1 MKSDDSDT
9 PSIVKL
15 RHVLLNIVGLFDS
28 KDAKVHREE
37 SAEELIDRASACD
50 VPPSTVER
58 ILRSV
63 PESGGSVFEDEATVK
78 NLTAACES
86 WYGALVKKV
95 PSTVAPLV
103 RVLAAVPVRENTEER
118 RAPPQDA
125 ELPWDE
131 VVRSVRA
138 ELLGFP
144 ACGLGAIW
152 QMPRKLWSSRWVE
165 AYRVTSFTFEEERRG
180 LALLPTVD
188 AAKSREARAWWKLK
202 IDAAA
207 KLVLQ
212 GRPDSR
218 MATVIDHADPINPGY
233 VLLEFSP
240 PCGSLHEYVAPAQLR
255 TLRDEIEAAL
265 AWCDLLSALG
275 RRGIYVVDLAPS
287 LLNQS
292 WSESQRTIYLADPT
306 AVLPS
311 DHILP
316 EFRVGVSLPSAGRYR
331 EAACDQ
337 VFVVGAL
344 LLSCIRRDLGCLQQG
359 ISVCGPS
366 ASLASLAGL
375 PALSNRAVAELLP
388 SVQALLEQHSRP
400 DGVDVTALVHAL
412 QWSLTESRSGRYTT
426 LQKLAGDLRRCLL

>member
-15 RHVLLNIVGLFDS
+15 RHVLLNIVGLFDP

-50 VPPSTVER
+50 APPSTVER
-58 ILRSV
+58 ILRSD
-63 PESGGSVFEDEATVK
+63 PGSGGSIFEDEETVR

-86 WYGALVKKV
+86 WYGVLVKNV
-95 PSTVAPLV
+95 PSTHLPRD
-103 RVLAAVPVRENTEER
+103 RVLAPVPVRENKVKR
-118 RAPPQDA
+118 RAPQVA

-131 VVRSVRA
+131 VVSSVRA

-144 ACGLGAIW
+144 ACGLGVIW
-152 QMPRKLWSSRWVE
+152 QMPRKVWSSRWVE
-165 AYRVTSFTFEEERRG
+165 AYRVTSFADGGERRG

-207 KLVLQ
+207 KFVMQ

-240 PCGSLHEYVAPAQLR
+240 PCGSLHEYVTPAQLR

-265 AWCDLLSALG
+265 AWCDLLSSLG

-306 AVLPS
+306 AVLPP

-316 EFRVGVSLPSAGRYR
+316 EFRVGVSLPSAARYR

-359 ISVCGPS
+359 ISACGPS

-375 PALSNRAVAELLP
+375 PALSNRAAAELLP

-400 DGVDVTALVHAL
+400 DRVDVTALAHAL
-412 QWSLTESRSGRYTT
+412 QWSLTESSSGRYTT